1 MKKTFLLVLILIIST
16 VSLFGCGNKEV
27 IKEEIKFGV
36 LPAEGAIPIIV
47 AYDKGY
53 FEKEGLKVEVVPFN
67 SPNERNIAVQAG
79 KIDGIIADIMTSLTY
94 HDAGFNMKIT
104 SDINEDFKLLTAPNS
119 GIDSFEKLNNK
130 EVSLV
135 PNFVLEYIM
144 DEMAKE
150 NNIKYKTVVIP
161 SIPTRFEALLSNQVD
176 SVIFTEPQAS
186 MLSTRG
192 ANVLA
197 SSNEYGIKAG
207 AILFNEK
214 VTNENKQA
222 IKAFYRGYNK
232 AVEYINN
239 KDAKEYSKVLTNYGF
254 PNTIKEYLNN
264 NSDYKKANKLDDETF
279 KSVLKWTKSKG
290 IVKKDYTFEDIS
302 NFSFIK

>member
-1 MKKTFLLVLILIIST
+1 MKKIFLLILILIIST
-16 VSLFGCGNKEV
+16 VSVFGCGNKEV

-47 AYDKGY
+47 AHDKGY

-67 SPNERNIAVQAG
+67 SPNERNVAVQTG

-186 MLSTRG
+186 MLSKKG
-192 ANVLA
+192 GNVLA
-197 SSNEYGIKAG
+197 SSKEYGIKAG

-214 VTNENKQA
+214 VTNENKGA

-239 KDAKEYSKVLTNYGF
+239 TDAKEYSKVLTNYGF
-254 PNTIKEYLNN
+254 PNTIKGYLNN
-264 NSDYKKANKLDDETF
+264 NSDYKKANKLDKETF
-279 KSVLKWTKSKG
+279 RSVLEWTKSKG

-302 NFSFIK
+302 NFNFIK